1 MSNMKKVFC
10 WKSLAPALWMVCLLM
25 PAFANASDGRKDSV
39 LMMPFGKS
47 SYIRYALER
56 GTYDVYVKGQAV
68 LLNVYAQYNGADSGD
83 SRKLS
88 FNSCAVTTLKD
99 AFGKGK
105 RFMVERGNGSARMQQ
120 FFYLYPGKDYFL
132 VQVNKYAADA
142 GANHISPIAGATAV
156 VPEGGERRALFVPF
170 DNDMWVRYNA
180 YTLEGAHYT
189 SSEVTALY
197 NNVSREGMVI
207 GSIQHEVWKSG
218 VQVKHLSGSQVA
230 VSAFGGYTDSVVT
243 HDRNPHGM
251 VGSNDTVCHSPKMM
265 VGFFADWREGMETY
279 AKLNLLAEPPVV
291 FKWKKATPM
300 GWNSWG
306 AIQTNISLDNAKKVV
321 DFFADSCKAFR
332 NADSTLYIDIDSY
345 WDNLTGG
352 MTGDFS
358 ALAAFSA
365 YCKQKG
371 LQPGIYWAPFAD
383 WSKTPRNMEVG
394 PYQYEE
400 TWLKAKGAPM
410 DIDGARA
417 MDPTHPGTQQRMA
430 YLLNRFKEAGFTM
443 IKVDFLGHGALEAD
457 HFADPSVTTGMQAY
471 KVGMAFMDSVL
482 DGSMLLYAAISP
494 NIATAR
500 YVHMRRV
507 ACDAFSAIDNTEYTL
522 NSTGYGWWQSSLYD
536 FIDGDHVVFGKEKEG
551 ANRARLASAIVTGT
565 LITGDDFSQHGQW
578 TGTAKNLLQQK
589 ELLHIMKDGKSF
601 RPVEANKGSKGVEL
615 FVKKQGKHTYIA
627 AFNFGKEKKTFRF
640 SPERIGLKRGSRFV
654 LQSLFS
660 GAVTPLEQELSFEVM
675 PEDAAIYQII
685 QRN

>member
-1 MSNMKKVFC
+1 MKNIFC
-10 WKSLAPALWMVCLLM
+10 AWRCAPPLLILCTLLMAAPAE
-25 PAFANASDGRKDSV
+25 AKDIRKDSV
-39 LMMPFGKS
+39 LTMPFGKN

-56 GTYDVYVKGQAV
+56 GIYDVYVNGKLKV
-68 LLNVYAQYNGADSGD
+68 RNVHAQYNGPDSGD
-83 SRKLS
+83 SRTLV
-88 FNSCAVTTLKD
+88 FNACTITSLKD

-105 RFMVERGNGSARMQQ
+105 LFVVNRGSGKTMMQQ
-120 FFYLYPGKDYFL
+120 FFYVYPGKNYFF
-132 VQVNKYAADA
+132 VQVNKRAVNAGVNYAAPF
-142 GANHISPIAGATAV
+142 SGATVIA
-156 VPEGGERRALFVPF
+156 PQGEDRRALFVPF

-180 YTLEGAHYT
+180 YILEGAHYT
-189 SSEVTALY
+189 SSEATALY
-197 NNVSREGMVI
+197 SNGSREGMVI
-207 GSIQHEVWKSG
+207 GSIEHEVWKSG
-218 VQVKHLSGSQVA
+218 VEVKHLSGNDIA
-230 VSAFGGYTDSVVT
+230 VTAFGGYTDSTTT
-243 HDRNPHGM
+243 HDRNPHGI
-251 VGSNDTVCHSPKMM
+251 VGGKDSVARSPKIM
-265 VGFFADWREGMETY
+265 VGFFGDWREGMETY
-279 AKLNLLAEPPVV
+279 ARLDRLAEPPVV

-306 AIQTNISLDNAKKVV
+306 AIQSNISLDNAKKVV
-321 DFFADSCKAFR
+321 DFFADSCKIFR

-352 MTGDFS
+352 MIGDFS

-383 WSKTPRNMEVG
+383 WSKTPRKMEVG
-394 PYQYEE
+394 PHRYEE

-457 HFADPSVTTGMQAY
+457 RFADPAVTTGMQAY

-482 DGSMLLYAAISP
+482 DGAMLLYAAISP
-494 NIATAR
+494 NMATAR

-507 ACDAFSAIDNTEYTL
+507 GCDAFSAIDNTEYTL

-565 LITGDDFSQHGQW
+565 LITGDDFSQQGPW
-578 TGTAKNLLQQK
+578 TSIAKNLLQQK
-589 ELLHIMKDGKSF
+589 DLLRIMKDGKSF
-601 RPVEANKGSKGVEL
+601 SPVESNTGNKGVEL
-615 FVKKQGKHTYIA
+615 FVKKQGRDTYIA

-640 SPERIGLKRGSRFV
+640 SPERIGLKRESHLV

-660 GAVTPLEQELSFEVM
+660 EALVPFSSEISFDVL

>member
-1 MSNMKKVFC
+1 MKNIFC
-10 WKSLAPALWMVCLLM
+10 VWRCVPVLLILFKLLM
-25 PAFANASDGRKDSV
+25 AVPAEAKDIRKDSV
-39 LMMPFGKS
+39 LTMPFGKNN
-47 SYIRYALER
+47 YIRYALER
-56 GTYDVYVKGQAV
+56 GIYDVYVNGKLKV
-68 LLNVYAQYNGADSGD
+68 RNVHAQYNGPDSGD
-83 SRKLS
+83 SRTLV
-88 FNSCAVTTLKD
+88 FNDCTITPLRD

-105 RFMVERGNGSARMQQ
+105 LFVVNRGSGKNMMQQ
-120 FFYLYPGKDYFL
+120 LFYVYPGKDYFF
-132 VQVNKYAADA
+132 VQVNKRALNA
-142 GANHISPIAGATAV
+142 GVNYSAPFSGATVIA
-156 VPEGGERRALFVPF
+156 PQGEDRRGLFVPF

-180 YTLEGAHYT
+180 CTLEGADYT
-189 SSEVTALY
+189 SSEATALY
-197 NNVSREGMVI
+197 SNGSREGMVI
-207 GSIQHEVWKSG
+207 GSIEHEVWKSG
-218 VQVKHLSGSQVA
+218 VQVKHLSGNEVA
-230 VSAFGGYTDSVVT
+230 VTAFGGYTDSITT
-243 HDRNPHGM
+243 HDRNPHGI
-251 VGSNDTVCHSPKMM
+251 VGAKDSVARSPKIM
-265 VGFFADWREGMETY
+265 VGFFSDWREGMEAY
-279 AKLNLLAEPPVV
+279 ARLNRLAEPPVV

-321 DFFADSCKAFR
+321 DFFADSCKTFR

-383 WSKTPRNMEVG
+383 WNKTPRKMETG
-394 PYQYEE
+394 PYRYEE

-430 YLLNRFKEAGFTM
+430 YLLNRFKKAGFTM
-443 IKVDFLGHGALEAD
+443 VKVDFLGHGALEAD
-457 HFADPSVTTGMQAY
+457 RFADPAVTTGMQAY

-482 DGSMLLYAAISP
+482 DGAMLLYAAISP
-494 NIATAR
+494 NMATAR

-507 ACDAFSAIDNTEYTL
+507 GCDAFSAIDNTEYTL

-536 FIDGDHVVFGKEKEG
+536 FIDGDHVVFGKEKAG
-551 ANRARLASAIVTGT
+551 ANRARLASAMVTGT
-565 LITGDDFSQHGQW
+565 LITGDDFSQQGQW
-578 TGTAKNLLQQK
+578 TTVAKNLLQQND
-589 ELLHIMKDGKSF
+589 LLRIMEDGKSF
-601 RPVEANKGSKGVEL
+601 RPVEANTGNKGVEL
-615 FVKKQGKHTYIA
+615 FVKKQAGDIYIA
-627 AFNFGKEKKTFRF
+627 AFSFGKEKKTFRF
-640 SPERIGLKRGSRFV
+640 PPERIGLKKGRHLV
-654 LQSLFS
+654 LHSLFS
-660 GAVTPLEQELSFEVM
+660 GALVPFSSEISFDVL